1 MESPEKCLLFSERH
15 VFCSSAKVPL
25 DVTHENSSSVQAKRR
40 SHQDGHEV
48 VYTSRGL
55 PSQGL
60 VDSWGSR
67 IPLSVSSICALCA
80 LFHPVL
86 SRPGLPASPGAWVG
100 KGCPRAPE
108 RIDPYF
114 QGPGES
120 NSMANR
126 SSHVRREDTWIR
138 GLPIAP
144 AAGI

>member
-15 VFCSSAKVPL
+15 AFCSSSKVPL

-48 VYTSRGL
+48 VYTYRKL

-60 VDSWGSR
+60 ADSWGSK
-67 IPLSVSSICALCA
+67 IPPSISSICA
-80 LFHPVL
+80 L
-86 SRPGLPASPGAWVG
+86 SRPGLPASPGVWVE
-100 KGCPRAPE
+100 KGCPRALE

-120 NSMANR
+120 NSMANH